1 MFGSKQT
8 CSFWSILAEKL
19 SKSPKTHP
27 VAVAPSLVAWQL
39 SRTGAVD
46 LQQAVSSDLQNP
58 QPQSRHNLPSS
69 DIIHMVFSGQA
80 RHQFEVHSQFAVKN

>member
-39 SRTGAVD
+39 SPALLT

-80 RHQFEVHSQFAVKN
+80 RHQFKVHSQFAVKN